1 MDFLEKLMDIIVNDG
16 VNTPKAQVERY
27 LSPILAIFLEE
38 ILKSNFGNEYHMIA
52 PEFPIKKGTIGETNR
67 PNQSTNIDYLMFNST
82 QNKFTFIELK
92 TDSSSFK
99 PSQLDVYN
107 QLEKICTEENK
118 VFGQLLYDD
127 LLEIKK
133 ASSYKNK
140 YQYLLDNKW
149 DISLNAINDMEIIY
163 IVPAKTNL
171 KEKHPNLQT
180 IYFSDFPKSLNTYSK
195 EYETINSF
203 LKVLDD
209 N

>member
-1 MDFLEKLMDIIVNDG
+1 MEFLEKLMDIIVNDG

-38 ILKSNFGNEYHMIA
+38 ILKAKFGNKYQMIA

-67 PNQSTNIDYLMFNST
+67 PNQSTNIDYLMFNAT

-99 PSQLDVYN
+99 PSQLDIYN
-107 QLEKICTEENK
+107 QLEKICVGDDK

-140 YQYLLDNKW
+140 YQYLIDTKW
-149 DISLNAINDMEIIY
+149 ETSLNSVNDMEIIY
-163 IVPAKTNL
+163 IVPEKTKL

-180 IYFSDFPKSLNTYSK
+180 IYFSDFPQSLSLFSK
-195 EYETINSF
+195 EYEIINSF
-203 LKVLDD
+203 LKALDD

>member
-1 MDFLEKLMDIIVNDG
+1 MEFLEKLMEIIVNDG
-16 VNTPKAQVERY
+16 VKTPKAQVERY
-27 LSPILAIFLEE
+27 LSPILTIFLEE
-38 ILKSNFGNEYHMIA
+38 ILKSKFGNEYHMIA

-99 PSQLDVYN
+99 PSQLDIYN
-107 QLEKICTEENK
+107 QLEKISLEENK

-133 ASSYKNK
+133 ASSYKDK
-140 YQYLLDNKW
+140 YQYLIEKKW
-149 DISLNAINDMEIIY
+149 DTSLNSINEMEIIY
-163 IVPAKTNL
+163 LVPAKTKL
-171 KEKHPNLQT
+171 KEKHPSLQT
-180 IYFSDFPKSLNTYSK
+180 LYFSDFPQSLNIYTK
-195 EYETINSF
+195 EYEIINSF
-203 LKVLDD
+203 LKDLDD

>member
-1 MDFLEKLMDIIVNDG
+1 
-16 VNTPKAQVERY
+16 
-27 LSPILAIFLEE
+27 
-38 ILKSNFGNEYHMIA
+38 MIA

-67 PNQSTNIDYLMFNST
+67 PNQSTNIDYLMFNAT

-99 PSQLDVYN
+99 PSQLDIYN
-107 QLEKICTEENK
+107 QLEKICVGDDK

-140 YQYLLDNKW
+140 YQYLIDTKW
-149 DISLNAINDMEIIY
+149 DMSLNSVNDMEIIY
-163 IVPAKTNL
+163 IVPEKTKL

-180 IYFSDFPKSLNTYSK
+180 IYFSDFPQSLSLFSK
-195 EYETINSF
+195 EYEIINSF
-203 LKVLDD
+203 LKALDD